1 LNIVSYMPEITVIE
15 MLKRAA
21 RRAQKHAEA

>member
-1 LNIVSYMPEITVIE
+1 LNIASYMPEITVIKT
-15 MLKRAA
+15 LRGAV